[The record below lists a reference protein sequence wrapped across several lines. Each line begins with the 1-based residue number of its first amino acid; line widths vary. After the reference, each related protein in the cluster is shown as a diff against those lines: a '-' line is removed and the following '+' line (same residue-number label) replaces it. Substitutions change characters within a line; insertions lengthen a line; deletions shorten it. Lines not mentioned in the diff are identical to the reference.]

1 MAIIGGKYVLSTSE
15 VTLQTHHRN
24 KEKTFLEGE
33 QKPCSQRGVKTWP
46 DPQMPH
52 AQREMSGCQAPPQGV
67 AASAASAAPALPAPW
82 ALWALWGRWAAAA
95 RAACPA
101 TQGDLAGKSWEMM
114 GTYDE
119 IHGKLPELMGNRQ
132 DFWR

>member
-1 MAIIGGKYVLSTSE
+1 MLSTSE

-67 AASAASAAPALPAPW
+67 AASAAPALPAPW

-101 TQGDLAGKSWEMM
+101 TQGDLAGKSCEMI